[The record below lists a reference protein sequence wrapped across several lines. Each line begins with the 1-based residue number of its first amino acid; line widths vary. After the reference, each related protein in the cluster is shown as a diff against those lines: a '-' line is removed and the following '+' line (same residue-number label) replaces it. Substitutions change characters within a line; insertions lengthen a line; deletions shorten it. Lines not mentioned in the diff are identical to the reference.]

1 MRYIN
6 NETLDYMLRTR
17 EHWIRKDYEDYL
29 NCKTIKPMPEKIGY
43 TNYKIGIII
52 PNRNY
57 GEWIE
62 KCLNSIKSQI
72 YQNYEVIFVDDMS
85 TDNSIEIAQEFKR
98 KGMPIRIVELK
109 QRRFNGGARNEGYLH
124 LSGNVDY
131 VWYVDSDDWLIDN
144 DVLGKI
150 NINLVGEP
158 DVLFVGLG
166 TDIQGI
172 NASYYIPNYKDKY
185 EAIKG
190 WSGSSGKV
198 IKKDLAIKCLYPE
211 GTLKEDRTQHYKVC
225 IEMESY
231 RCLSEVVYIWNR
243 NNTKSVTTERNIKWK
258 SDTIRNWADSVEM
271 YETYKGKDIRIDE
284 ILLARV
290 ENCKNEVMNNEDS
303 QQ

>member
-6 NETLDYMLRTR
+6 NETLDYMIRSG
-17 EHWIRKDYEDYL
+17 EHWIRKDIENYIEGNAVKEL
-29 NCKTIKPMPEKIGY
+29 PLKPGTKQ
-43 TNYKIGIII
+43 YKIGIII
-52 PNRNY
+52 PNYNY
-57 GEWIE
+57 SEWLDKSIGSI
-62 KCLNSIKSQI
+62 LNQT
-72 YQNYEVIFVDDMS
+72 YPNYEIIFIDDMS
-85 TDNSIEIAQEFKR
+85 TDNSYEKAKQLIGN
-98 KGMPIRIVELK
+98 KGKAVKLK
-109 QRRFNGGARNEGYLH
+109 QRRYNGGARNEGYLY
-124 LSGNVDY
+124 LSDVDY
-131 VWYVDSDDWLIDN
+131 VWYIDSDDWIPLN
-144 DVLGKI
+144 ALETI
-150 NINLVGEP
+150 NQNLQGNP
-158 DVLFVGLG
+158 DVLFVGIG

-172 NASYYIPNYKDKY
+172 NASYYIPDYKDKY

-225 IEMESY
+225 IEMNSY
-231 RCLSEVVYIWNR
+231 RCIREILYYWNR

-258 SDTIRNWADSVEM
+258 ADTIRNWADSIEM
-271 YETYKGKDIRIDE
+271 YETYKGKDIKIDE